1 MQMPSFM
8 IPAGETGI
16 ASPDEVERRRLV
28 ALALMRQG
36 MDTSPT
42 DMWGGAARLGQ
53 SVVGALL
60 NRKADRQER
69 AGRDDA
75 NKNFN
80 AIMEKLMG
88 PSSASMQP
96 AGGEVFELTPYEA
109 QGIPD
114 PRSPEFIIKDDR
126 NLPVDPAMISPGPQ
140 PEVMPPQ
147 QPQAQPQGADM
158 AQQVNQLPMQE
169 IIGLLNNPYLQP
181 GQAQFLQSIVKSKFD
196 TGEWRSLGDGRI
208 FNSASGEV
216 QDLGQRSDARAK
228 LGLNPQYGVDAN
240 GNPVLL
246 QIGDNGEAVQTQ
258 MPEGVTLS
266 KEPIRLDAGTHFVL
280 LDPITR
286 QPVGQIPKDVAGE
299 AAAQAAGK
307 EQGGA
312 QAQAPAAKITAEQTI
327 SKIDELLADPNLG
340 SVTGWQSWL
349 PDSALAT
356 TQGAATLGLRRRVE
370 QLKGTAFLE
379 AYNGLRGGGQ
389 ITEVEGKKA
398 EEAIAR
404 LETAQ
409 SDADYIQALKD
420 FRDAVAVGYQ
430 KLAARAGGNA
440 PALNVP
446 GAETGQ
452 PRRRRYNPATGALE

>member
-60 NRKADRQER
+60 NRKADKQER

-96 AGGEVFELTPYEA
+96 AGGEVFEPTPYEA

-114 PRSPEFIIKDDR
+114 PRSPEFNVIDDR

-196 TGEWRSLGDGRI
+196 TGEWQSAGQGVIFNNKTGEKMRVAEPDPLESEYKRAQIAKMQAEIAGMGQPDAPSGYRFNADGSMSFIPGGPADPSVKASQGAGGVTTKMRNDAEAADRAYRNLDTALTNYQSLITNGGISMVPGRENDQIIQARTDLQLQLKELYNLGVLNGPDLALMEQMIFDPQTSWTDPAGSISKMWDASQGTLGDRATKSI
-208 FNSASGEV
+208 ESLRTKLKTIRDNRTSGVLHSPAAADAPPEDENDYGEGEIV
-216 QDLGQRSDARAK
+216 ENDQGQR
-228 LGLNPQYGVDAN
+228 LILQNGQWVPYGN
-240 GNPVLL
+240 
-246 QIGDNGEAVQTQ
+246 
-258 MPEGVTLS
+258 
-266 KEPIRLDAGTHFVL
+266 
-280 LDPITR
+280 
-286 QPVGQIPKDVAGE
+286 
-299 AAAQAAGK
+299 
-307 EQGGA
+307 
-312 QAQAPAAKITAEQTI
+312 
-327 SKIDELLADPNLG
+327 
-340 SVTGWQSWL
+340 
-349 PDSALAT
+349 
-356 TQGAATLGLRRRVE
+356 
-370 QLKGTAFLE
+370 
-379 AYNGLRGGGQ
+379 
-389 ITEVEGKKA
+389 
-398 EEAIAR
+398 
-404 LETAQ
+404 
-409 SDADYIQALKD
+409 
-420 FRDAVAVGYQ
+420 
-430 KLAARAGGNA
+430 
-440 PALNVP
+440 
-446 GAETGQ
+446 
-452 PRRRRYNPATGALE
+452 

>member
-8 IPAGETGI
+8 IPAGEAGI
-16 ASPDEVERRRLV
+16 ASPQEVERKRLI

-53 SVVGALL
+53 SVVGALM
-60 NRKADRQER
+60 NRKADKQER

-75 NKNFN
+75 TRNFN

-88 PSSASMQP
+88 PQMAP
-96 AGGEVFELTPYEA
+96 AGGDFNAEVQPSPYEA

-114 PRSPEFIIKDDR
+114 PRSPEFTVIDDR
-126 NLPVDPAMISPGPQ
+126 ELPLDERYI
-140 PEVMPPQ
+140 
-147 QPQAQPQGADM
+147 QAQPQQAQPAQPQPQGNEL
-158 AQQVNQLPMQE
+158 AQQVGQLPMQE

-181 GQAQFLQSIVKSKFD
+181 GQAQFLQSIVQNKMD

-208 FNSASGEV
+208 FNSSTGEV
-216 QDLGQRSDARAK
+216 QDLGQRTDARAK
-228 LGLNPQYGVDAN
+228 LGLNPQYGVDAE

-312 QAQAPAAKITAEQTI
+312 IAQAPAAKITAEQTI
-327 SKIDELLADPNLG
+327 GKIDEILADPNLG
-340 SVTGWQSWL
+340 SITGWQAWL

-398 EEAIAR
+398 EDAIAR

-446 GAETGQ
+446 PQGGGANLKQKYG
-452 PRRRRYNPATGALE
+452 LE